1 MDDDRVDSLVPN
13 ETELLVLINWS
24 IRNYALLVN
33 RGTELIT
40 SSISK
45 DVHLKKKLRV
55 FGHALISHRVFFR
68 YFFLFDFYISCFFF
82 RWSIFPLWT
91 DGSSSLMYHVTRV
104 DAAGKP
110 LACRFYFL
118 FSSLFLSFRL
128 FSSLFFFLF
137 LLCSSLCFSFLAAL
151 LEMGK
156 GWEGGA
162 RRLFSFPFC
171 YILFLFY
178 SFLFI
183 FFVRVFRFRSTSNS
197 GVGDAAGR
205 WRRAFRPVCTEFY
218 RVSLTQT
225 LCRLF
230 TGFYLVLTHFTEFY
244 RVFPDVML
252 GFTGFYWVLLR
263 FYWETPSYSPTYYC
277 VLLGFTWFS
286 VIYRVLPCFIIFY
299 RILPDFI

>member
-1 MDDDRVDSLVPN
+1 
-13 ETELLVLINWS
+13 
-24 IRNYALLVN
+24 
-33 RGTELIT
+33 
-40 SSISK
+40 
-45 DVHLKKKLRV
+45 
-55 FGHALISHRVFFR
+55 
-68 YFFLFDFYISCFFF
+68 
-82 RWSIFPLWT
+82 
-91 DGSSSLMYHVTRV
+91 MYHVTRV

-244 RVFPDVML
+244 RVLPSFPGCDV
-252 GFTGFYWVLLR
+252 GFYWVLLGFIAFLLRNTELFPDVILRITGFYLVFRNLSR
-263 FYWETPSYSPTYYC
+263 FT
-277 VLLGFTWFS
+277 V
-286 VIYRVLPCFIIFY
+286 FY
-299 RILPDFI
+299 HVLPDFT